1 MPWLDHV
8 IKARFPLRLNNPD
21 DIRFLLF
28 GPGIIG
34 LGRDGSYR
42 YL

>member
-1 MPWLDHV
+1 
-8 IKARFPLRLNNPD
+8 LNNPD

-34 LGRDGSYR
+34 LGHDGSYR